1 MDANSPIEVATHHV
15 VFLDRDT
22 IAPYIDVRRPGFD
35 HQWTEY
41 DRTSA
46 DEVTER
52 VKDATIIIN
61 NKVAL
66 RAEILE
72 QCPNLKMIA
81 IAATGTDIVDLDYCK
96 ANGIIVSNIR
106 GYAVH
111 TVPEHA
117 FALILALRRSIIG
130 YRQDVVR
137 GEWQKAAQFCFF
149 NHPIDDL
156 HASRLGIVGEGAI
169 GQAVAAVGK
178 NGFGMETVFLDHEF
192 VSDDARA
199 KSTFLPLDEF
209 LETSDVI
216 TLHCPLLPQTRDM
229 FGIDEFRRMKKTALI
244 VNTARGGLIEDEA
257 LATAIKEGLIGGAA
271 IDVLAPE
278 PPADDHP
285 FFDLLERPNFIL
297 TPHIAWASREA
308 MQTLADQMM
317 DNIDNFVKGEPSN
330 VVGDF

>member
-1 MDANSPIEVATHHV
+1 MDANSPIEVATHHI

-106 GYAVH
+106 GYAVQ

-156 HASRLGIVGEGAI
+156 YASRLGIVGEGAI

-178 NGFGMETVFLDHEF
+178 YGFGMETVFLDHEF

-199 KSTFLPLDEF
+199 KSTFLPLDKF

-278 PPADDHP
+278 PPADEHP

-317 DNIDNFVKGEPSN
+317 DNIDNFVKGESSN